1 MSANRGDHTARH
13 ALAGQMLHRGVV
25 PLDTT
30 HGPFAAHVLQNVAS
44 GSFAIALARG
54 DVRGTTPLLARIHS
68 SCVTSE
74 TLGGCD
80 CDCVEQLDLALAHI
94 AGEDRGVVFY
104 LMQEGRGAGFTAKAR
119 DRMLVQASRNRLTT
133 FEAYE
138 RMGLGHDQRRYDE
151 VGHACA
157 LLGVTAPL
165 VLLTNNPDKLTA
177 LSDLGIEVAGSA
189 RLRQPASPY
198 NQHYLEAKSRSGHAL
213 GDAADGPGAV
223 ELPEP
228 VTDFTPY
235 ALPDAPRFVHL
246 ARYLLPVRLRG
257 EPAPSGP
264 YWFRVHAYFDLTDG
278 RERVVL
284 AYGPHDAP
292 APLVRVQHESLLERF
307 PRATGAVHKPLWHET
322 VRRMVEHGAGYAA
335 FVPIAGFD
343 LQLHEPVL
351 DDDASAALLAHHL
364 RGRTARV
371 LPDTVLAAPSVAG
384 HEAAAMGPMTAV
396 TNGIVASTSMA
407 NGARAAT
414 RTASRDGAA
423 TRTTSRDAATSSTAS
438 RNAAASGTASGD
450 GVTSDTANGDGAA
463 TMRALRLLGVAVEA
477 AAPLRRPGS
486 GALHG
491 DA

>member
-1 MSANRGDHTARH
+1 MSASHGELPARH
-13 ALAGQMLHRGVV
+13 AVAGQMLHRGVV

-54 DVRGTTPLLARIHS
+54 DLRGAMPLLARIHS

-74 TLGGCD
+74 TFGGCD

-94 AGEDRGVVFY
+94 ADEDRGVVFY
-104 LMQEGRGAGFTAKAR
+104 LMQEGRGAGFAAKAR

-157 LLGVTAPL
+157 LLGVAAPL

-177 LSDLGIEVAGSA
+177 LSDLGIAVAGSA

-198 NQHYLEAKSRSGHAL
+198 NQHYLAAKSRSGHAL
-213 GDAADGPGAV
+213 GDAADGPGAA

-228 VTDFTPY
+228 VTDFAPY

-284 AYGPHDAP
+284 AYGPPDAP
-292 APLVRVQHESLLERF
+292 SPLVRVQHESLLERF

-322 VRRMVEHGAGYAA
+322 VRRMVEHGAGYTA

-343 LQLHEPVL
+343 PQLREPVV

-364 RGRTARV
+364 RGRTAHV
-371 LPDTVLAAPSVAG
+371 LPDAALAGS
-384 HEAAAMGPMTAV
+384 
-396 TNGIVASTSMA
+396 
-407 NGARAAT
+407 
-414 RTASRDGAA
+414 
-423 TRTTSRDAATSSTAS
+423 
-438 RNAAASGTASGD
+438 SGD
-450 GVTSDTANGDGAA
+450 GDDAVTAGATKILTNGSAAAATVANGDVAAATAVSGDAVATGLTSGDGAA
-463 TMRALRLLGVAVEA
+463 TMRALRLLGVVVEA
-477 AAPLRRPGS
+477 AAPLRRPGV
-486 GALHG
+486 GAPRG